1 MTVARMESGRVGRG
15 LGAGVEGFI
24 EGSLVGRM
32 QAHPPARALAHPW
45 RDLGAGNAGRAAGVV
60 QATMSEPTSPI
71 PSTACTCPACGS
83 DALAIVEMHEHGL
96 SRWWLRL
103 RCGACAGWRVEIL
116 DSAAAERFHDDYES
130 HIAAIKAT
138 ADRLDR
144 ERLEA
149 EIDVFAEALARDLID
164 AADFAR

>member
-1 MTVARMESGRVGRG
+1 
-15 LGAGVEGFI
+15 
-24 EGSLVGRM
+24 
-32 QAHPPARALAHPW
+32 
-45 RDLGAGNAGRAAGVV
+45 
-60 QATMSEPTSPI
+60 MSDSTSPLRS
-71 PSTACTCPACGS
+71 PACACPACGS

-96 SRWWLRL
+96 TRWWLRL
-103 RCGACAGWRVEIL
+103 RCGGCGGWRVEIL
-116 DSAAAERFHDDYES
+116 DGPTAERFHDDYES
-130 HIAAIKAT
+130 HIAEIKQA